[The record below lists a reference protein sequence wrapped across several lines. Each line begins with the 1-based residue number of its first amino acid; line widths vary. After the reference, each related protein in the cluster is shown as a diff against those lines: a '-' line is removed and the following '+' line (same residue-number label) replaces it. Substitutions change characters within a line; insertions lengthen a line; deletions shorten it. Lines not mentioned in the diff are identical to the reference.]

1 MIFNVIIHFNQIIFE
16 ILIKKRFVKKMSEDK
31 DKKPDDFIK
40 KLSQGFEELFN
51 NIFSEETVEKI
62 SEFTSDG
69 VKNIVEFGDQ
79 LIETLKLQDNEL
91 VKKSSDGIKDL
102 LKQAG
107 LLKDEEEDDF

>member
-1 MIFNVIIHFNQIIFE
+1 
-16 ILIKKRFVKKMSEDK
+16 MSEDK

>member
-1 MIFNVIIHFNQIIFE
+1 
-16 ILIKKRFVKKMSEDK
+16 MSEDN
-31 DKKPDDFIK
+31 DKKPEDLVK
-40 KLSQGFEELFN
+40 KLSEGFEEFFN

-62 SEFTSDG
+62 TEFSQKN
-69 VKNIVEFGDQ
+69 VKKIVEFGDE
-79 LIETLKLQDNEL
+79 LIETLNLQDNDL